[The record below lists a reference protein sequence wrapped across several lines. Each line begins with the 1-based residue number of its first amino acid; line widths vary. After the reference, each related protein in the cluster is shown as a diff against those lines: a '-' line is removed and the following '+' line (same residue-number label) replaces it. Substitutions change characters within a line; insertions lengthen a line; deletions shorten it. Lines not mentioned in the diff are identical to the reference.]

1 MKTCSLEGAWTLSSS
16 ASGVTC
22 PAEVPGDTHSALI
35 TAGKIADPYW
45 AEEELAAQWVGREDW
60 TYERTFSLTAD
71 FLAEKSV
78 FLHAESLDTVAAI
91 FVNGHKVSAT
101 CNAFVRQR
109 VEIRPFLRIGEN
121 QIRIVLA
128 SAERA
133 AEERARALKYPVPYV
148 QFPVQS
154 PHRNLLRKPQCH
166 AGWDWGPC
174 LMVAAIGGPLYLGAT
189 SLGRIEYVWTEQRH
203 RKDRVEVS
211 IHCEVTSPEG
221 GETMLEITLDGQRI
235 ARPVALTP
243 GLNVLREKVVIRRPR
258 LWWPNGHGDQPLY
271 DLQVS
276 VAGDSTRKRIG
287 LRTVEVV
294 NAEDSDGVSLTFVVN
309 GRPIFCKGA
318 NWIPSDALPQ
328 RITREVM
335 DDLLSSA
342 AAVHMNMI
350 RVWGGGQ
357 YEPDCFYDLCDEKG
371 LLVWQDF
378 MFSCA
383 LYPGTPEFLAEVEPE
398 IVHQV
403 KRLRDHP
410 SLALWCGNNENVGA
424 LSWFDEPKKNRDRY
438 LIDYDRL
445 NEGVVGRIVRDLDP
459 QRVFWPSSPCG
470 GPGDYSDCWHSDG
483 RGDMHF
489 WSVWHEGKP
498 FEEYLN
504 VRPRFCSE
512 FGYQSFPSLDVVKT
526 YAPRDQWNV
535 TAPVMEHHQRNPA
548 GNTRIT
554 ENFARYFRI
563 PQGFENFV
571 YLSQVQQAIAIKI
584 AVEHWRRLRPLC
596 MGALYWQLND
606 LWPVCSWSSL
616 EYGGKWKLLHHAAR
630 RFFDPV
636 LVSIHPGQDGSV
648 EIWGTND
655 LPDPARGRVEISI
668 RDFSGAVRRKFSWRE
683 AIPAGAASLLRTIT
697 ASQIPDRPEK
707 LFLQVEGTVGGRVVR
722 NTFFFATYKKCD
734 LPRAEITRKIEAI
747 SGGFAVTLST
757 NNPAFWVSLN
767 ADDIPGEF
775 DDNAF
780 TLLPGSHRVIQF
792 TPKRN
797 KPTLAA
803 FRKALTIRHL
813 RETYE

>member
-1 MKTCSLEGAWTLSSS
+1 MKICSLEGAWTLSSS
-16 ASGVTC
+16 PSGVTC

-35 TAGKIADPYW
+35 AAGKISDPYW

-71 FLAEKSV
+71 YLAEKSV

-91 FVNGHKVSAT
+91 FVNGHKVSTT

-109 VEIRPFLRIGEN
+109 VEVKPFLRIGEN
-121 QIRIVLA
+121 HIRIVLA
-128 SAERA
+128 SAERE
-133 AEERARALKYPVPYV
+133 AEERARALKYPVPYT

-189 SLGRIEYVWTEQRH
+189 SLGRIEYVWTEQTH
-203 RKDRVEVS
+203 RKGLVEVS

-235 ARPVALTP
+235 ARPVTLRP
-243 GLNVLREKVVIRRPR
+243 GLNILQEKVVIRRPR

-294 NAEDSDGVSLTFVVN
+294 NSEDADGVSLTFVVN

-318 NWIPSDALPQ
+318 NWIPTDALPQ

-357 YEPDCFYDLCDEKG
+357 YESDCFYDLCDEKG

-403 KRLRDHP
+403 KRLRHHA

-424 LSWFDEPKKNRDRY
+424 LSWFEEPRKNRDRY

-445 NEGVVGRIVRDLDP
+445 NEGVVGRIVRELDP
-459 QRVFWPSSPCG
+459 RRVYWPSSPCG

-535 TAPVMEHHQRNPA
+535 TAPVMEHHQRNPG

-571 YLSQVQQAIAIKI
+571 YLSQVQQAIAIQI

-636 LVSIHPGQDGSV
+636 LVSIHPGKDGAV

-655 LPDPARGRVEISI
+655 LPDPASGRVEISI
-668 RDFSGAVRRKFSWRE
+668 RDFSGAVRKKFSWRE
-683 AIPAGAASLLRTIT
+683 AIPAGAAALLRTIT

-734 LPRAEITRKIEAI
+734 LPQAEITRKIEAI
-747 SGGFAVTLST
+747 PGGFAVTLST
-757 NNPAFWVSLN
+757 NHPAFWVSLN

-780 TLLPGSHRVIQF
+780 TLLPGLPRVIQF